1 MNPMNHEG
9 PDPEIALEGIK
20 NTLEKADQEL
30 FENLRLF
37 AERIMLYR
45 ITKSE
50 EKNDELGIF
59 ARILLE
65 VGTLGENPEIVL
77 SEISGIESLA
87 KEKLTVPEVSN
98 LFSTMVQATEKLDSK
113 QLYYLLEKLRTEP
126 MKARAEPA

>member
-1 MNPMNHEG
+1 MNHEG
-9 PDPEIALEGIK
+9 PDPEIGLEEIK

-30 FENLRLF
+30 SENLRLF

-77 SEISGIESLA
+77 SDISGIESLA

-126 MKARAEPA
+126 MEAIAEPA